1 MNIRRSVTEGR
12 LEADSGGTWFA
23 PLSMQPGGSMS
34 KEKNNVNPNFYK
46 DGGRERTE
54 GMDTGDAGTP
64 QHPEITRDRA
74 AKMQG
79 KKGQPNFI
87 PGGAPVGERS
97 ERKSVQ
103 THGNKTKK

>member
-1 MNIRRSVTEGR
+1 
-12 LEADSGGTWFA
+12 
-23 PLSMQPGGSMS
+23 MS

-64 QHPEITRDRA
+64 QKTQVTRDHE

-87 PGGAPVGERS
+87 PGGAPVGEPGKPAQS
-97 ERKSVQ
+97 I
-103 THGNKTKK
+103 GIKTEK

>member
-1 MNIRRSVTEGR
+1 
-12 LEADSGGTWFA
+12 
-23 PLSMQPGGSMS
+23 MS

-64 QHPEITRDRA
+64 QHPEVTRDRE

-87 PGGAPVGERS
+87 PGGAPVGERGKPAQQS
-97 ERKSVQ
+97 
-103 THGNKTKK
+103 HGSKTKK